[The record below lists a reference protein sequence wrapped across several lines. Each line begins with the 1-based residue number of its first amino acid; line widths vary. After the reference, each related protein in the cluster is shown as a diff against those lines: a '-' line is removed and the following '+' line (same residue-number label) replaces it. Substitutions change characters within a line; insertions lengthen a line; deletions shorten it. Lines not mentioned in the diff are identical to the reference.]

1 MDAVEIPYYIVTL
14 VITDV
19 LYQNTLKEVSDF
31 FPRQSKKPSLSKPT
45 RF

>member
-31 FPRQSKKPSLSKPT
+31 SHGKAKSLV
-45 RF
+45 